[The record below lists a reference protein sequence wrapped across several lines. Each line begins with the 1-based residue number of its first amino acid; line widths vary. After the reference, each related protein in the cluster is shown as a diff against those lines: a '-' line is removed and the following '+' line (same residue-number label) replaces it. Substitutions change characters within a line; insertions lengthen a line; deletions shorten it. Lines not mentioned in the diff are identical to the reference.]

1 MKLFSKNKK
10 IKLTSHATLFGRH
23 KPLNTI
29 HKQKKISKP
38 NSRLFLNNSKKK
50 YKYSRKSSPL
60 SFNKYSRSTNSYL
73 NAIID
78 GRYIFITVVIFL
90 LFGIISAR
98 LFNLQVLKVDNYTT
112 ELAKATENTIEGNS
126 APRGRIYDRNHKLIV
141 DNEAVKT
148 IYYKKVSGVTSL
160 EEIDLAYKVANL
172 IEVDYSKLTDK
183 ILKDFW
189 YASNKV
195 EAQNKI
201 TSQELQKYK
210 ERKFDDNDL
219 EDLIYER
226 ITEEDLSIYN
236 DLDKEAA
243 YIYYLMNKGYSYA
256 EKIIKNVDV
265 SNEEYALIS
274 EHIDDLP
281 GFNTKVDWERV
292 YNYGDTFKS
301 ILGSVS
307 SSNQGIPSE
316 LKDYYLKNGYSLD
329 DRVGISYLEYQYENY
344 LKGTKSVYR
353 VLSDNSY
360 ELVSEGK
367 RGNDLVLTID
377 IELQQYLEEVL
388 TKEVLAAKSE
398 KNTEYYNRSFV
409 VITDPNS
416 GEILAMAGK
425 QVVTQSD
432 GSYKVIDYTPGIVT
446 TSVTPG
452 SIVKGASILVGYKYG
467 AISIGEYQVDECLK
481 IKGTPEKCSW
491 RTMGRIND
499 ITALAYSSNV
509 YQYKIAIK
517 VGGGNY
523 VYDKALTIDPSAF
536 DKYRDMYKSFGL
548 GVKTGIDLPNESLGY
563 SGKSTLP
570 GHLLDFSIGQY
581 DTYTPIQISQYITTL
596 ANGGTRYR
604 PYLLKEVYKPDD
616 NGNSFDEKIYTTS
629 TKVEGTVDVE
639 KKYMDRVH
647 EGLRETVSHGIGN
660 GYMGN
665 YDNIS
670 AGKTGTSQ
678 SFIDTDGDGKVDTET
693 ISTSFVGY
701 APYDNPKMAIAV
713 MSPDIDNGNSTYASS
728 INRRVSSA
736 VVNKYFELYGDN

>member
-189 YASNKV
+189 YASNKE

-377 IELQQYLEEVL
+377 IELPEGY
-388 TKEVLAAKSE
+388 
-398 KNTEYYNRSFV
+398 FV
-409 VITDPNS
+409 
-416 GEILAMAGK
+416 GG
-425 QVVTQSD
+425 
-432 GSYKVIDYTPGIVT
+432 
-446 TSVTPG
+446 TSVYGNKSLIVCIICIIT
-452 SIVKGASILVGYKYG
+452 SIAMFILWFKNGKDLDSGVPTVEFYAPDNLDPAEIGYLYKNDTGRRLAVSLIVSLASKGYIKIIDSENKEDHVIMKNPDKEGVIRPAMSENEVIVYNGLFKNSDATQLSTNYDFYEVFDEIAKNVHQKFDDEVNDLTAYKSMVVSSVCFLICVVLLGIAYCNFEDLNPSLNILYLV
-467 AISIGEYQVDECLK
+467 A
-481 IKGTPEKCSW
+481 
-491 RTMGRIND
+491 
-499 ITALAYSSNV
+499 ALANAGTFILTILMKRKNSTGERIKAKISGFRNYIEVAEKSQIDMFVLKNPNYFYDILPYAYVLGVSKKWINKFENIPMPLNDMGTFDFSNIDSLDNLADSVYVPSSSSSSSGSSGC
-509 YQYKIAIK
+509 
-517 VGGGNY
+517 GGGC
-523 VYDKALTIDPSAF
+523 S
-536 DKYRDMYKSFGL
+536 SC
-548 GVKTGIDLPNESLGY
+548 
-563 SGKSTLP
+563 
-570 GHLLDFSIGQY
+570 
-581 DTYTPIQISQYITTL
+581 
-596 ANGGTRYR
+596 GG
-604 PYLLKEVYKPDD
+604 
-616 NGNSFDEKIYTTS
+616 GC
-629 TKVEGTVDVE
+629 
-639 KKYMDRVH
+639 
-647 EGLRETVSHGIGN
+647 
-660 GYMGN
+660 
-665 YDNIS
+665 
-670 AGKTGTSQ
+670 
-678 SFIDTDGDGKVDTET
+678 
-693 ISTSFVGY
+693 
-701 APYDNPKMAIAV
+701 
-713 MSPDIDNGNSTYASS
+713 SS
-728 INRRVSSA
+728 CGGGGSW
-736 VVNKYFELYGDN
+736 